1 MKNGARFVIRN
12 PEPSDAAAMV
22 EYLNRVGG
30 ESNYLLFGRNEF
42 RLSVEEEANY
52 LRNIGRDDLSAMI
65 IAVYAGEIVG
75 IAHLSGSNRK
85 RIAHNA
91 ELGLSVAKKYW
102 NLGVGS
108 ALMSE
113 AIVYAR
119 DTDKIKII
127 NLTVYDE
134 NKRAV
139 ALYKKFGFEIVG
151 HYPKQICIDGTY
163 YDTTQMN
170 LYLF

>member
-1 MKNGARFVIRN
+1 MI
-12 PEPSDAAAMV
+12 

-42 RLSVEEEANY
+42 RLSAEEEANY
-52 LRNIGRDDLSAMI
+52 LRSIGKDDMSTMI
-65 IAVYAGEIVG
+65 IAIYAGEIIGV
-75 IAHLSGSNRK
+75 AHLSVSNRL

-91 ELGLSVAKKYW
+91 ELGLSVGRKYW
-102 NLGVGS
+102 SLGVGS

-119 DTDKIKII
+119 DTGKIKII

-134 NKRAV
+134 NTRAI
-139 ALYKKFGFEIVG
+139 ALYRKFGFETVG
-151 HYPKQICIDGTY
+151 HYPKQIYLEGKY